1 MFRFLQVQY
10 QLKGEEYIPT
20 LRKMVI
26 KGRITAEQFKEI
38 TGIEYVEWKWEKMVN
53 WKNLLSDRGNDKEIR
68 WLQGSRNSWTHTK
81 IRRG

>member
-38 TGIEYVEWKWEKMVN
+38 TGIEYAE
-53 WKNLLSDRGNDKEIR
+53 
-68 WLQGSRNSWTHTK
+68 
-81 IRRG
+81 